1 MGHLAPLD
9 TCIIRRLVI
18 VFLTRYCGRE
28 TQLTAIASL
37 CLLCHFHLIIL
48 LRELSKVH
56 AQVDRLRS
64 NNCLITA
71 GEELEY
77 LESAGFHVRG
87 PILDEEGAREL
98 ERIIHLDGLNVCLA
112 DGSFHLELLGL

>member
-1 MGHLAPLD
+1 MQFAPADALSVHF
-9 TCIIRRLVI
+9 TI
-18 VFLTRYCGRE
+18 VFLCDNYFRRVAQPSWLVTLRLFVC
-28 TQLTAIASL
+28 
-37 CLLCHFHLIIL
+37 FHLHTL
-48 LRELSKVH
+48 LNELSKVH